1 MKIISNREIDINK
14 FTEFLYTNFKD
25 NEDTVYIKDLSDS
38 NLIHLVTGDIELKLP
53 VLFDYEK
60 QKYAMYKSLLLKKY
74 NLNLAWGSLV
84 GVRPTKL
91 VNNLLKEKNVFEVK
105 KILSLVYNISSYKI
119 DLLFDIIK
127 NQKGYIDTNTISIY
141 IGLAFC
147 PTKCTYCSFPAYLK
161 KGKYLEKFGKYF
173 LTIIDEI
180 KEMAKIVKKLNLKIG
195 EIYIGGGTPSFLDYN
210 DLEILLKTIKDN
222 FDFSSLCEFT
232 FEAGRIDTLDYE
244 KLKLLKE
251 YSVDRI
257 SINPQSFNEI
267 TLKRVNR
274 YHSKQKLDEIY
285 RLSKEF
291 GFCINMDYIMGLPY
305 ENTSDMLYTI
315 NKFNDYNPENITI
328 HFLAMKTSSF
338 LTKQKYEQNYENID
352 FKKVYKAIYKYANE
366 NGYLPYYM
374 YRQKASFREAE
385 NIGFCKKGYQSRY
398 NIDIIE
404 ENKNILS
411 IGAGSYTKL
420 IKNGKIKRITSPKD
434 PIMYILEYEKKLKE
448 KKEEI
453 EKFYDE
459 KNISNDS

>member
-1 MKIISNREIDINK
+1 MKIVSNKEIDTNK
-14 FTEFLYTNFKD
+14 FTEFLYTNFKN
-25 NEDTVYIKDLSDS
+25 NEDMVYIKDLSDS
-38 NLIHLVTGDIELKLP
+38 NLIHLVTGNIEVKLP

-60 QKYAMYKSLLLKKY
+60 QKYAMYKSLILKKY

-91 VNNLLKEKNVFEVK
+91 VNSLLKEKNIVEVK
-105 KILSLVYNISSYKI
+105 KILSLVYNISDEKI
-119 DLLFDIIK
+119 ELLFDIIN
-127 NQKGYIDTNTISIY
+127 NQKGYIDTKTISIY

-161 KGKYLEKFGKYF
+161 KGKYLEKFGQYF
-173 LTIIDEI
+173 LTILDEI
-180 KEMAKIVKKLNLKIG
+180 KQISEIVKKYSLKVG
-195 EIYIGGGTPSFLDYN
+195 EIYIGGGTPSFLDHSELKMM
-210 DLEILLKTIKDN
+210 LETIKDN
-222 FDFSSLCEFT
+222 FDFSNLCEYT

-244 KLKLLKE
+244 KLRLLKE
-251 YSVDRI
+251 YYVDRI
-257 SINPQSFNEI
+257 SINPQSFNEK

-274 YHSKQKLDEIY
+274 YHSQEKLDEVYDI
-285 RLSKEF
+285 SKKL

-305 ENTSDMLYTI
+305 ENTSDMLHTI
-315 NKFNDYNPENITI
+315 NKFSEYNPENITI
-328 HFLAMKTSSF
+328 HFLAMKSSSF
-338 LTKQKYEQNYENID
+338 LTKQKYEQNYENVD
-352 FKKVYKAIYKYANE
+352 FKKIYNAIYKYAKDNK
-366 NGYLPYYM
+366 YLPYYM

-420 IKNGKIKRITSPKD
+420 IKNGKINRITSPKD
-434 PIMYILEYEKKLKE
+434 PIMYVLEYEKRIKE

-459 KNISNDS
+459 KNISNGM